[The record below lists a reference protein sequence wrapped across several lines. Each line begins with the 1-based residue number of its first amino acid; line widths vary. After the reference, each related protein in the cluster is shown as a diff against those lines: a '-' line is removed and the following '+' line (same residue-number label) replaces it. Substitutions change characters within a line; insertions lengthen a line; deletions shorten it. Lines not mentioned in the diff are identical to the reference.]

1 MFAWFAVSYDLT
13 VWAHYINHPYKQI
26 HIVIFSC
33 SSHINFSYIH
43 DNTDHNK
50 WRGWPKSKWSR
61 VFNFHGYCNIL
72 KVTQF
77 QS

>member
-33 SSHINFSYIH
+33 SSHIKFSYIH
-43 DNTDHNK
+43 DNTEHKK
-50 WRGWPKSKWSR
+50 WR
-61 VFNFHGYCNIL
+61 
-72 KVTQF
+72 
-77 QS
+77 

>member
-33 SSHINFSYIH
+33 SSHINCSYIH

-50 WRGWPKSKWSR
+50 WRGWPWMAEIKGVPS
-61 VFNFHGYCNIL
+61 I
-72 KVTQF
+72 QF
-77 QS
+77 PYLL